1 MQYFYTEF
9 KFHMNNSTNN
19 ECFTGLSAKIVAIV
33 SKFFKS
39 AIGIWQCPRYDWSFE
54 EGSCWIDKSSQTKVW
69 MNKFSI
75 HGHIFCH
82 IRVQK
87 RQILKLYIISPRKIV
102 LTGGPRL
109 MQISLL
115 RISLLRFFKTFLKNL
130 AYTMI
135 WLIISLLQSQYFKI
149 ELAKYFCKFYADFGN
164 TSDLGMQL
172 WYKYYL
178 HTLTLCYW

>member
-1 MQYFYTEF
+1 
-9 KFHMNNSTNN
+9 
-19 ECFTGLSAKIVAIV
+19 
-33 SKFFKS
+33 
-39 AIGIWQCPRYDWSFE
+39 
-54 EGSCWIDKSSQTKVW
+54 

-135 WLIISLLQSQYFKI
+135 
-149 ELAKYFCKFYADFGN
+149 
-164 TSDLGMQL
+164 
-172 WYKYYL
+172 
-178 HTLTLCYW
+178 